1 MVHPLETVDAYDLPT
16 GLSKVGVMF
25 EKMRRAKWTTKVFN
39 VHTAFFLSAIVTWP
53 VFAELELFEAFYEFS
68 RAHENWDLDE
78 LVLLVGNLSIAL
90 IVSSIYRSRQ
100 LRKVVRERAQEY
112 ERAERNAR
120 HDPLTGLMNRR
131 AFGEVMQKIEAQDT
145 PEGRY
150 MAMIDLDR
158 FKPIND
164 LQGHAAGDAILRR
177 VADRLVEHT
186 GSTDLVARLGGDEFV
201 VIFDTKRPSAA
212 VERLARRLLH
222 AMEKPFEYEGAQLHI
237 SCSIGLAHW
246 ASGVSQ
252 STALAQ
258 ADRALYTA
266 KNIGRA
272 RFAWYDADLDR
283 DATERAQIE
292 TDLREA
298 IVTGQVQPWF
308 QPIVEINAQRLT
320 GFEVLARW
328 THPERGAIA
337 PEVFI
342 EIAEDS
348 GQISALSNSLLR
360 RACLAARDWD
370 ASLSMSFN
378 ISPRQFHHPALV
390 SDIKLIIDETGFD
403 PTRLTIEVTERSVIR
418 DFETAREK
426 LNALKAMG
434 ISVALDD
441 FGTGYSSLASLRQLP
456 FDRIKIDRGFIT
468 NIEQQPQNQKIVSG
482 IMSLARGLELD
493 VTAEGIESREDLDFV
508 KQLDCALGQGFLFD
522 KAVSP
527 DEVAWLLQT
536 KWSNL
541 RGSRTPGDGETP
553 DRSFKAG

>member
-1 MVHPLETVDAYDLPT
+1 
-16 GLSKVGVMF
+16 MF
-25 EKMRRAKWTTKVFN
+25 QKIQRMKRMKKVFN
-39 VHTAFFLSAIVTWP
+39 VHTAFFLSAIATWP
-53 VFAELELFEAFYEFS
+53 IFAELELFEEFYEFS
-68 RAHENWDLDE
+68 RAHEDWDLDE
-78 LVLLVGNLSIAL
+78 LALLILNLSVAL
-90 IVSSIYRSRQ
+90 IVSAIYRSRQ
-100 LRKVVRERAQEY
+100 LRNVMKERAQEY

-131 AFGEVMQKIEAQDT
+131 AFAQAMQKIEAENT
-145 PEGRY
+145 HSGRY
-150 MAMIDLDR
+150 IAMIDLDR
-158 FKPIND
+158 FKPVND
-164 LQGHAAGDAILRR
+164 LQGHAAGDAILRG
-177 VADRLVEHT
+177 VAERLEEVL
-186 GSTDLVARLGGDEFV
+186 GATDLVARLGGDEFA
-201 VIFDTKRPSAA
+201 VIFDHKRTSAA
-212 VERLARRLLH
+212 IERLARRLLH
-222 AMEKPFEYEGAQLHI
+222 AMERPFAYDGNRLHI
-237 SCSIGLAHW
+237 SCSVGLAHW
-246 ASGVSQ
+246 VGGTDHSK
-252 STALAQ
+252 ALGQ

-266 KNIGRA
+266 KNAGRA
-272 RFAWYDADLDR
+272 RFAWYDEDLDR
-283 DATERAQIE
+283 NATERAQIE
-292 TDLREA
+292 TELREA
-298 IVTGQVQPWF
+298 IATGQIQPWF
-308 QPIVEINAQRLT
+308 QPIVEIDAQTLT

-360 RACLAARDWD
+360 RACMAARDWD
-370 ASLSMSFN
+370 PSLSVSFN

-390 SDIKLIIDETGFD
+390 SDIKLILDETGFD

-456 FDRIKIDRGFIT
+456 FDRIKIDRGFVT
-468 NIEQQPQNQKIVSG
+468 NIEQQPQNQKIVRG

-508 KQLDCALGQGFLFD
+508 KQLNCGLGQGFLFD

-541 RGSRTPGDGETP
+541 RGPKPPTDGETA
-553 DRSFKAG
+553 DRPSKTG